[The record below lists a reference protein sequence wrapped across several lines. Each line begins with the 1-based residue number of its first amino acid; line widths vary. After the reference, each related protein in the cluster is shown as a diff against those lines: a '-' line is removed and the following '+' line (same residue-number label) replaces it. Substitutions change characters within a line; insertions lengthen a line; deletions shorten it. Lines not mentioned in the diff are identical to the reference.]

1 MQGHFRPPVLLL
13 CGFVT
18 RLVHVRHG
26 LHVSLAVYAR
36 NCCVLPRSFMLF
48 RITDINVVTE
58 QFLSSC
64 FIISMRFK
72 TKTG

>member
-1 MQGHFRPPVLLL
+1 MQGQFRPPVLLL
-13 CGFVT
+13 CGFVS

-36 NCCVLPRSFMLF
+36 NCCVLPRSSMLF

-58 QFLSSC
+58 KSSTLSLSHMMDRKLTS
-64 FIISMRFK
+64 I
-72 TKTG
+72 